1 MIVVEESTKVFT
13 LQEVSDIAEQAAE
26 RAIANLM
33 ARIDIDIEDKKAM
46 IRFRENLKF
55 VDEQREGQILLKQT
69 FKKGVLY
76 LIGVALMG
84 IVYLSWDVMRTGI
97 KTMVMSWLGGP

>member
-1 MIVVEESTKVFT
+1 MEEQKVFT

-33 ARIDIDIEDKKAM
+33 SRIDIDVDDKKAM

-55 VDEQREGQILLKQT
+55 VDEQREGQLLMKQAM
-69 FKKGVLY
+69 KKGVLY

-84 IVYLSWDVMRTGI
+84 IMYLSWDVVKTGM
-97 KTMVMSWLGGP
+97 KTMFMSWLGGP

>member
-1 MIVVEESTKVFT
+1 MNEQKVFT

-33 ARIDIDIEDKKAM
+33 SRIDIDVEDKQAM

-55 VDEQREGQILLKQT
+55 VDEQREGQILMKQAL
-69 FKKGVLY
+69 KKGVLY

-84 IVYLSWDVMRTGI
+84 IAYLSWDVVKTGI
-97 KTMVMSWLGGP
+97 KTTIMSWLGGP

>member
-1 MIVVEESTKVFT
+1 MEQKVFT

-33 ARIDIDIEDKKAM
+33 SRIDIDVDDKQAM

-55 VDEQREGQILLKQT
+55 VDEQREGQIVMKQAL
-69 FKKGVLY
+69 KKGVLY

-84 IVYLSWDVMRTGI
+84 IAYLSWDVVKTGV
-97 KTMVMSWLGGP
+97 KATFMSWLGGP